1 MHEIHLVLKETLLI
15 KIFLLFADNKP
26 RIYKR
31 LEESTKKQNKKQNT
45 KLNTKHKTK
54 QKWFLNVLLKIPKQP
69 PMSLNGLSIV
79 LKKIILEDGF
89 LSLGIW

>member
-45 KLNTKHKTK
+45 KQNK
-54 QKWFLNVLLKIPKQP
+54 
-69 PMSLNGLSIV
+69 NGS
-79 LKKIILEDGF
+79 
-89 LSLGIW
+89 

>member
-15 KIFLLFADNKP
+15 KIFLLFSDNKP

-45 KLNTKHKTK
+45 KQNTKQNK
-54 QKWFLNVLLKIPKQP
+54 
-69 PMSLNGLSIV
+69 NGSWTY
-79 LKKIILEDGF
+79 
-89 LSLGIW
+89 S

>member
-45 KLNTKHKTK
+45 KQNTKQNK
-54 QKWFLNVLLKIPKQP
+54 
-69 PMSLNGLSIV
+69 NGS
-79 LKKIILEDGF
+79 
-89 LSLGIW
+89 

>member
-45 KLNTKHKTK
+45 KQNKTQNTKQNK
-54 QKWFLNVLLKIPKQP
+54 
-69 PMSLNGLSIV
+69 NGS
-79 LKKIILEDGF
+79 
-89 LSLGIW
+89 